1 MERLI
6 SRTIEKSGIRT
17 IERQTEL
24 QNGHGKIRKNVRLT
38 TGFRKFFNTQLIYAD
53 VRPAIKEMFM
63 GHSIGLDDHY
73 FKPSESDVLEEYLT
87 AVDFLT
93 ISDENRLKKKVKE
106 LTKKQD
112 EIEIMKVRH
121 EQEIKDIRELMN
133 KQFSQIMS
141 MIQHNPKLALVKPES
156 LMNKKI

>member
-24 QNGHGKIRKNVRLT
+24 QNDHGKIRKNVRLT
-38 TGFRKFFNTQLIYAD
+38 TRFRKFFDTQLIYAD

-73 FKPSESDVLEEYLT
+73 FKPSQRDVLEEYMT
-87 AVDFLT
+87 AVDYLT
-93 ISDENRLKKKVKE
+93 ISEENKLKMKVKE

-112 EIEIMKVRH
+112 EIKIMEGKHNEEIQAMRD
-121 EQEIKDIRELMN
+121 QM
-133 KQFSQIMS
+133 SQILTML
-141 MIQHNPKLALVKPES
+141 QHNPKLTQVKPTGLLKNFS
-156 LMNKKI
+156 